1 MPSSDA
7 YHSLERY
14 VVVQR
19 FADRLKDR
27 PRECSLPA
35 CPATRM
41 TRSRVLHQPFAAP
54 DHRANVL
61 DDAAIIGLERM
72 LKVPRCPRQ
81 RARLRHGRCWWRWGW
96 RNRPALYHR
105 SQLIEYD
112 VGDEHPGAPGSYE
125 NCCTCG
131 GKNPLTIHRSPDQM
145 GALYDALDGLA
156 TGTDPW
162 GVIVAAFVGYR
173 QNAPQRA
180 IGKRATHEMQAEVR
194 FAQANSGGCGF
205 LHSAMHRVVSAF
217 VHVVIVNAHILTSD
231 FCEWVD
237 GSSLSRC
244 APRACPDGQD
254 CRSRRP
260 RDWRGAVFH
269 ARQHR
274 NCTELVYIP
283 GHPSPPSGPHPAMR
297 NAVHASVFLPW

>member
-1 MPSSDA
+1 MDPVHA
-7 YHSLERY
+7 R
-14 VVVQR
+14 R
-19 FADRLKDR
+19 
-27 PRECSLPA
+27 CG
-35 CPATRM
+35 
-41 TRSRVLHQPFAAP
+41 SRVQVVFAAP
-54 DHRANVL
+54 RASYLGRYRRSLVEFGYI
-61 DDAAIIGLERM
+61 AADGMAIAGQCEMDFGLS
-72 LKVPRCPRQ
+72 C
-81 RARLRHGRCWWRWGW
+81 
-96 RNRPALYHR
+96 
-105 SQLIEYD
+105 
-112 VGDEHPGAPGSYE
+112 
-125 NCCTCG
+125 
-131 GKNPLTIHRSPDQM
+131 HRSPDQM